1 MAALSEQA
9 YEKIKDLVLKAEP
22 GTFFSVRKCAND
34 LQFSYT
40 PTREALLRLHAEGM
54 LRLVPNVG
62 FFTAQMDL
70 RDITDIYQSREC
82 VEQYVLPLVLP
93 HFAKE
98 DIKYLWEQVNI
109 QERAVEAGDFDQ
121 YTDSD
126 IEFHCFLIN
135 KLNNKRLMEFY
146 HNICSRYRSASNS
159 LMTDLRQPSIEEH
172 RQFLHSV
179 ERGDYEQAIQT
190 MRRHTQESIKRM
202 REGYIQIRS
211 FAGN

>member
-9 YEKIKDLVLKAEP
+9 YERIKDMVLKAEP

-34 LQFSYT
+34 LQISYT
-40 PTREALLRLHAEGM
+40 PTREALLRLNAEGM

-82 VEQYVLPLVLP
+82 VEQYVLPLIFP
-93 HFAKE
+93 HLTEKDLE
-98 DIKYLWEQVNI
+98 HLWEQVNI
-109 QERAVEAGDFDQ
+109 QERAVEKGDFDQ

-126 IEFHCFLIN
+126 IEFHCYLID
-135 KLNNKRLMEFY
+135 KLNNRRLMEFY

-159 LMTDLRQPSIEEH
+159 LITDNSQPPIEEH
-172 RQFLHSV
+172 KQFLHSI
-179 ERGDYEQAIQT
+179 EKGDYTKALQY
-190 MRRHTQESIKRM
+190 MRQHTQESIKRM
-202 REGYIQIRS
+202 QRGYIQIGS
-211 FAGN
+211 FPNN